1 MVADIPA
8 GVCSWNAEARLD
20 DATHANPSN
29 SRAVATHANTGAAA
43 RPSMGHAMQTALA
56 SREAT
61 RFAHLQPIAPDAIA
75 TRAVAA
81 LIDEACLTPKPAL
94 VDRRGSG
101 AHRDLSLDIMLRSA
115 KALHPTF
122 VAIARAS
129 ADLDPSQTLREQ
141 LARIGRE
148 GEIAMMHATAG
159 SNAHRGAIWIVGLL
173 CAGAA
178 MHAPDDSAAICASAA
193 RIARF
198 KDRYA
203 PASAQTSHGARVSA
217 RYRVAGARGEACD
230 GFPHALEIGLPAL
243 GAARCRNL
251 DENDARLEALVAI
264 MASLDDTCLLHRG
277 GMTAL
282 RVAQYGARRV
292 LDAGGV
298 ASASGK
304 TALHE
309 LDRELL
315 ALDASPGGAA
325 DLLAATLFLDSLRRL
340 H

>member
-115 KALHPTF
+115 KALHP
-122 VAIARAS
+122 RLS
-129 ADLDPSQTLREQ
+129 PS
-141 LARIGRE
+141 LARRPISTRRRRY
-148 GEIAMMHATAG
+148 ANSLH
-159 SNAHRGAIWIVGLL
+159 V
-173 CAGAA
+173 
-178 MHAPDDSAAICASAA
+178 SAA
-193 RIARF
+193 
-198 KDRYA
+198 K
-203 PASAQTSHGARVSA
+203 
-217 RYRVAGARGEACD
+217 
-230 GFPHALEIGLPAL
+230 
-243 GAARCRNL
+243 
-251 DENDARLEALVAI
+251 ARL
-264 MASLDDTCLLHRG
+264 R
-277 GMTAL
+277 
-282 RVAQYGARRV
+282 
-292 LDAGGV
+292 
-298 ASASGK
+298 
-304 TALHE
+304 
-309 LDRELL
+309 
-315 ALDASPGGAA
+315 
-325 DLLAATLFLDSLRRL
+325 
-340 H
+340 